1 MTAAERKAQEQA
13 RRVES
18 PAESGTGRWFLV
30 ANGSRAQAWQQRV
43 GSPGY
48 DLVREWD
55 DPEARFNGTTDL
67 RPHDPKA
74 DEATAHT
81 PRDLMEELVAD
92 LSQAVRTGS
101 LRGFYLLAPAPFL
114 SRLKSALPNDIRHYL
129 VAEHGGDLV
138 QMPRGEL
145 FQRLDALR
153 RATPEGVPADA
164 PAALRHP
171 SPDRA

>member
-1 MTAAERKAQEQA
+1 MTAAERKAQERA
-13 RRVES
+13 RQVDS

-30 ANGSRAQAWQQRV
+30 ANGSRAQAWKQRV
-43 GSPGY
+43 GSRGY
-48 DLVREWD
+48 DLARDWD

-67 RPHDPKA
+67 RPHDPDA

-81 PRDLMEELVAD
+81 PRDLMEELVAE
-92 LSQAVRTGS
+92 LSQSVRTGA
-101 LRGFYLLAPAPFL
+101 LRGFYLLAPAPFI
-114 SRLKSALPNDIRHYL
+114 SRLRAALPNDVLPYL
-129 VAEHGGDLV
+129 IAEQSGDLT
-138 QMPRGEL
+138 QLPRGEL

-153 RATPEGVPADA
+153 HSTAEGLPADA